1 MNKAEIYMKTNSKAD
16 KELVKI
22 IITVVMT
29 VIFCIFVWIFLNS
42 QTSQLSKGYI
52 NGIAKDNEYI
62 VTAIASNI
70 ASSATNEDQAVEMI
84 QSAPVSGARY
94 WFLYSSES
102 LVFERNMD
110 TTADL
115 GGMTY
120 KELAEYYIRNGGSGG
135 NEYFDLINAGE
146 DFTAVVLKDR
156 PLGSE
161 LISVTFIE
169 VAGQKYCVGTSV
181 LPSYMFSAGKIGERI
196 FYLRIMT
203 LIMCFVTIALTAY
216 LSSANRKKALYIR
229 ILQNDLAEKNILVQ
243 EQGERLFESD
253 SDDSDKSDDNLTG
266 LYNRKFFEA
275 IVAKLA
281 TRNVE
286 NIGIVYLRINNLTAL
301 NYESGFAST
310 NRLIVETAKLI
321 KLNATDKDI
330 CARISRNEFAMLK
343 FETTYKL
350 TVHTA
355 QKLYTELKEKHPSAI
370 FSEGSSYKR
379 KDVTIE
385 VAIEAAW
392 TALNKTEERD

>member
-1 MNKAEIYMKTNSKAD
+1 METNGKAD

-22 IITVVMT
+22 LITVVMT
-29 VIFCIFVWIFLNS
+29 VIFCIFVWIFLDS
-42 QTSQLSKGYI
+42 QTSRLSKGYI

-62 VTAIASNI
+62 VTAIASSI
-70 ASSATNEDQAVEMI
+70 ASSATNEDQAVEII

-216 LSSANRKKALYIR
+216 LSLANRKKALAISV
-229 ILQNDLAEKNILVQ
+229 LQNDLTDKNILVQ
-243 EQGERLFESD
+243 GHGERLAAIESD
-253 SDDSDKSDDNLTG
+253 SFEKSDDTLTG
-266 LYNRKFFEA
+266 LYNKMFFES
-275 IVAKLA
+275 IMTKLSERK
-281 TRNVE
+281 TEEV
-286 NIGIVYLRINNLTAL
+286 GIIYIRFSNLMVL
-301 NYESGFAST
+301 NYEKGFAFT
-310 NRLIVETAKLI
+310 NQLLTDASKIFKAY
-321 KLNATDKDI
+321 ATDKDI
-330 CARISRNEFAMLK
+330 ISHINKNEFVMLR
-343 FETTYKL
+343 FNSTRDQTL
-350 TVHTA
+350 LTA
-355 QKLYTELKEKHPSAI
+355 QKLFAEIKGMNPNTIIAAGCSFKNQDKTIQQTLDAAFVTADWAI
-370 FSEGSSYKR
+370 
-379 KDVTIE
+379 
-385 VAIEAAW
+385 
-392 TALNKTEERD
+392 

>member
-1 MNKAEIYMKTNSKAD
+1 MKINSKAD
-16 KELVKI
+16 KELVKLFV
-22 IITVVMT
+22 TVVMT

-70 ASSATNEDQAVEMI
+70 ASSATNEDQAVEII

-102 LVFERNMD
+102 LVFERNME

-120 KELAEYYIRNGGSGG
+120 KELADYYIRNGGSGG

-156 PLGSE
+156 ALGSE

-196 FYLRIMT
+196 FYLQIMT
-203 LIMCFVTIALTAY
+203 LVMCFVTIALTAY

-229 ILQNDLAEKNILVQ
+229 MLQNDLAEKNILVQ

-275 IVAKLA
+275 VVAKLA

-286 NIGIVYLRINNLTAL
+286 NIGIVYIRINNLTAL

-310 NRLIVETAKLI
+310 NRLIVETAKQI
-321 KLNATDKDI
+321 KSNATDKDI
-330 CARISRNEFAMLK
+330 CARISRNEFAIIQ
-343 FETTYKL
+343 FDTTYKSTLHMEKKLLGEL
-350 TVHTA
+350 TD
-355 QKLYTELKEKHPSAI
+355 LHPEAKFAVGSA
-370 FSEGSSYKR
+370 YKR
-379 KDVTIE
+379 KNTTIHS
-385 VAIEAAW
+385 VVEAAW
-392 TALNKTEERD
+392 TALNKAEEG